1 MGDRPVNSQVVI
13 FAVTVL
19 VIPLLLAEFGDWCP
33 WMAARIVRWA
43 AQRLGDPVS
52 CQRYEE
58 EWIANL
64 NEVPGKLTRLLAAFG
79 YLAYMP
85 GMRRSI
91 RSRLARPPVS
101 PPPDSLLPL
110 PPVFAGRERE
120 ANSVLTYLR
129 AAARD
134 ESQRRPVLV
143 AGPPGVGKTSLA
155 NFCAH
160 QLKEDFPD
168 GLLFLSASGMRSAGD
183 CLGRLLTA
191 LGVPRSQLPL
201 NEAGM
206 SALFRERVAG
216 RRVLVVLDDME
227 PGQLPAVLR
236 DQPPCP
242 VLITWNT
249 WQLPDDVI
257 TPHVVLRGLA
267 HDEACE
273 MLRGLLG
280 RRIDAEPEATEK
292 LVEMFAG
299 FPLALCLA
307 ESYCAMDP
315 SVTIASLLSRLSA
328 NLADVPRD
336 GNVRAAFDTLYQ
348 SLPAEARTLLR
359 RLSLLPKAPFG
370 KYEAALLMGTAP
382 DHSAQLLQVLA
393 ESHLVG
399 GTTSGTGS
407 YILHDLVRAYATE
420 LLLHDDEEQAQG
432 LRDILKHRGID
443 PSGG

>member
-1 MGDRPVNSQVVI
+1 MGGRPVNSQVVI
-13 FAVTVL
+13 FTVTVL

-43 AQRLGDPVS
+43 ARRLGDPVS

-91 RSRLARPPVS
+91 RSRLARRPVS
-101 PPPDSLLPL
+101 PPPDSLLPQ
-110 PPVFAGRERE
+110 PVFAGRIKEV
-120 ANSVLTYLR
+120 NSVLTYLR
-129 AAARD
+129 AALD
-134 ESQRRPVLV
+134 ETQRRPVLV

-155 NFCAH
+155 NFCAR
-160 QLKEDFPD
+160 QLQDDFPD
-168 GLLFLSASGMRSAGD
+168 GRLFLSASGMRSAGD
-183 CLGRLLTA
+183 CLGQLLTA
-191 LGVPRSQLPL
+191 VGVPRSQLPPS
-201 NEAGM
+201 EAGM

-227 PGQLPAVLR
+227 PDQLPALLR

-249 WQLPDDVI
+249 WQLPDDLI
-257 TPHVVLRGLA
+257 TPHLVLRGLA

-280 RRIDAEPEATEK
+280 RRIDAEPEAAEK
-292 LVEMFAG
+292 LVEIFAG

-307 ESYCAMDP
+307 VSYCETDP
-315 SVTIASLLSRLSA
+315 SATITSLLGRLCDD
-328 NLADVPRD
+328 LADVPCD
-336 GNVRAAFDTLYQ
+336 GNVRAVFDTLHQ
-348 SLPAEARTLLR
+348 SLPAEARALLR
-359 RLSLLPKAPFG
+359 RLSLLPEAPFG
-370 KYEAALLMGTAP
+370 KYEAALLMSASP
-382 DHSAQLLQVLA
+382 DHSAHLLQVLA
-393 ESHLVG
+393 ENHLVRPAN
-399 GTTSGTGS
+399 GTGS

-432 LRDILKHRGID
+432 LRDILKHHGID
-443 PSGG
+443 PTSG

>member
-1 MGDRPVNSQVVI
+1 MGGRPVNSQVVI

-33 WMAARIVRWA
+33 WMAAWIVRWA
-43 AQRLGDPVS
+43 ARHLGDPAS

-91 RSRLARPPVS
+91 RSRVARPSVS
-101 PPPDSLLPL
+101 PPPNTLLP
-110 PPVFAGRERE
+110 PSPSFTGRVQE
-120 ANSVLTYLR
+120 ASSVLTYLR
-129 AAARD
+129 TAASD
-134 ESQRRPVLV
+134 EKQRQLVLV
-143 AGPPGVGKTSLA
+143 AGPPGIGKTSLA
-155 NFCAH
+155 NFCVH
-160 QLKEDFPD
+160 QLKDDFPD
-168 GLLFLSASGMRSAGD
+168 GRLFLSSSGMRSAGD
-183 CLGRLLTA
+183 CLGQLLTA
-191 LGVPRSQLPL
+191 LGVPSAQLPPS
-201 NEAGM
+201 EAGR

-227 PGQLPAVLR
+227 PDRLPDLLR

-249 WQLPDDVI
+249 WQLPDDLI
-257 TPHVVLRGLA
+257 TPHVVLRGLD
-267 HDEACE
+267 HDEACA
-273 MLRGLLG
+273 MLHGLLG
-280 RRIDAEPEATEK
+280 QRIDAEPEAAEK

-307 ESYCAMDP
+307 VSYCATNP
-315 SVTIASLLSRLSA
+315 SVTIASLLGRLSSD
-328 NLADVPRD
+328 LADVPRD

-348 SLPAEARTLLR
+348 SLPAEARALLR

-370 KYEAALLMGTAP
+370 KYEAALLMSATP
-382 DHSAQLLQVLA
+382 DHSAHLLQVLH
-393 ESHLVG
+393 ESRLLRPA
-399 GTTSGTGS
+399 SETGS
-407 YILHDLVRAYATE
+407 YTLHDLVLAYATE

-432 LRDILKHRGID
+432 LRDILKHHGID
-443 PSGG
+443 LSGG